1 MSLVT
6 SKAYE
11 TQHLYINIIIQGLTR
26 NKCNYT
32 RSHTFYI
39 YHALLAKDNHA
50 QLPHLV
56 KVCDL
61 SFETYWSNIAIMLIC
76 ITRKL
81 LPMYK
86 SDQTWTRKLNNS
98 GIAVAGSSG
107 HTFILTV
114 SNLSSLTVL
123 CGENN
128 VSKITSPNQF
138 CALGLL
144 MPQPGEKLKGGS
156 LGAPQKQVC

>member
-1 MSLVT
+1 MHDHYYFGTTKTQVYNQFNQSNFIYVSLVT

-50 QLPHLV
+50 QLPYLV

-61 SFETYWSNIAIMLIC
+61 SFETY
-76 ITRKL
+76 
-81 LPMYK
+81 
-86 SDQTWTRKLNNS
+86 
-98 GIAVAGSSG
+98 
-107 HTFILTV
+107 
-114 SNLSSLTVL
+114 
-123 CGENN
+123 
-128 VSKITSPNQF
+128 
-138 CALGLL
+138 
-144 MPQPGEKLKGGS
+144 
-156 LGAPQKQVC
+156 